1 MFVWPYHAALGG
13 RCAVRGVVTTCSGD
27 AGEGRI
33 VPVKDVAGAGE
44 GRIVLVKDVAGAGEG
59 GIVLVKEQ

>member
-13 RCAVRGVVTTCSGD
+13 RCAVRGVVTTCSSRRGD
-27 AGEGRI
+27 
-33 VPVKDVAGAGE
+33 AGE